1 MKNKVT
7 SKQRG
12 VGFFNGLTNFNAMMD
27 KRIVDVVKPY
37 LMIAFGM
44 FLYSFAATGFLVPH
58 KIVGGGATG
67 LSTVIYYL
75 SGERVPVGIGFFVI
89 NVILVLIAMK
99 VLGPKFGIKTIYAI
113 CIGSVMLS
121 VLQPL
126 FPEALVSDKFMSTVI
141 AGMITGVGIGIA
153 ISNGGSTGGT
163 DIVALLVTNFKN
175 ISPGKVL
182 MYSDFFVIATTLLI
196 NFNIEGLMYG
206 YVMMGVVSFTV
217 DFVLTGKKQSA
228 QLFIFTEKY
237 DEVARRITQEVH
249 RGVTI
254 VDCHGW
260 YTGQAKKMLVIVV
273 RKNEATEVLR
283 IAKQVDP
290 NVFMTMNTV
299 MGVFGK
305 GFEEVKGVKGE

>member
-1 MKNKVT
+1 MHLKKL
-7 SKQRG
+7 SG
-12 VGFFNGLTNFNAMMD
+12 E
-27 KRIVDVVKPY
+27 VKAY
-37 LMIAFGM
+37 VLIACGMIIYAI
-44 FLYSFAATGFLVPH
+44 AATGFLIPH

-67 LSTVIYYL
+67 LGTIIYYL
-75 SGERVPVGIGFFVI
+75 SGETVPVGVSYLLI
-89 NVILVLIAMK
+89 NVVLLAFAIRF
-99 VLGPKFGIKTIYAI
+99 LGPKFGIKTVFAI
-113 CIGSVMLS
+113 AVGSIFLS

-126 FPEALVSDKFMSTVI
+126 FPEALVSDKFMSAII
-141 AGMITGVGIGIA
+141 AGMLTGVGIA
-153 ISNGGSTGGT
+153 MALSQGGSTGGT
-163 DIVALLVTNFKN
+163 DIVAMIVTQFRNV
-175 ISPGKVL
+175 SPGKMI
-182 MYSDFFVIATTLLI
+182 MYSDCGIIASSLLI

-237 DEVARRITQEVH
+237 DEVADRITREVN
-249 RGVTI
+249 RGVTV

-273 RKNEATEVLR
+273 RKNEALDVLR

-299 MGVFGK
+299 MGVFGN
-305 GFEEVKGVKGE
+305 GFEEVKGVKGKKL